1 MKSINGVLLSRRLAY
16 DSRLQNRVGDYIP
29 MQLVVPSAVRI
40 AEAIDTIIC
49 IAHFKVSFF
58 VMIQIFKGFKNLV
71 VRGEWLVVRD

>member
-1 MKSINGVLLSRRLAY
+1 MHLL
-16 DSRLQNRVGDYIP
+16 NPVGDYIP

-58 VMIQIFKGFKNLV
+58 VMIQIFKGLKI
-71 VRGEWLVVRD
+71 

>member
-1 MKSINGVLLSRRLAY
+1 MTGADGWPPRRLTPGRLAY
-16 DSRLQNRVGDYIP
+16 DLHLLNPVGDYIP

-58 VMIQIFKGFKNLV
+58 VIV
-71 VRGEWLVVRD
+71 VCFLNG